1 MLGDLKKELTSLKL
15 LSILLTLAVGIFLLQ
30 FSWQFLGNFSDVIV
44 ILILSWLLSFILE
57 PVVEKLS
64 NFSKFS
70 RTASSIIIYILVTAV
85 ITAAVFLF
93 IPAITYQFDALSRIV
108 PTFLDTAPKFVQKWN
123 KDLIS
128 SLDNAVALIPSV
140 ANFLFQ
146 LLIILIISFYLIVD
160 NEKIDK
166 EIYELIPTK
175 WHKTFRDVQNIIN
188 TTFASFIRVQLTFAI
203 INGLLTWAVLQIFS
217 IEFAASTAVIAGILT
232 AVPMIGPILAI
243 LPPIFIAFIVDPA
256 KAVAIFII
264 LLIAQQVIF
273 NIWGPKFMGKA
284 FKIHPIVVL
293 LSFIVGFKVA
303 GIMGAI
309 FAIPVISIIILVI
322 RDLGHHFISPR
333 EK

>member
-1 MLGDLKKELTSLKL
+1 MLNDLKKELTSLKL
-15 LSILLTLAVGIFLLQ
+15 LSVLLTLAVGIYLLQ

-70 RTASSIIIYILVTAV
+70 RTASAIIIYALVTAI
-85 ITAAVFLF
+85 ITAAIFLF

-108 PTFLDTAPKFVQKWN
+108 PNFLDTAPKFVQKWN
-123 KDLIS
+123 KDFIS

-146 LLIILIISFYLIVD
+146 LLVILIVSFYLVVD

-166 EIYELIPTK
+166 EIYELIPTR
-175 WHKTFRDVQNIIN
+175 WHKSFRDIQNIIN
-188 TTFASFIRVQLTFAI
+188 TTFASFIRVQITFAI
-203 INGLLTWAVLQIFS
+203 INGLLTWAVLRIFS

-243 LPPIFIAFIVDPA
+243 VPPIFVAFIADPA
-256 KAVAIFII
+256 KAIAVFLI

-303 GIMGAI
+303 GVMGAI
-309 FAIPVISIIILVI
+309 FAIPVISIVILAI
-322 RDLGHHFISPR
+322 RDLGHHFISPKER
-333 EK
+333 